1 MKSLPFLFL
10 FFVILSPFKAFSQ
23 VDEAD
28 ELASVDEEAI
38 VAEEIAAV
46 SDNADTG
53 EIEKQEDMI
62 HPEGEYEWSL
72 GGEDLPAEEF
82 E

>member
-1 MKSLPFLFL
+1 MKS
-10 FFVILSPFKAFSQ
+10 FSQ
-23 VDEAD
+23 DLEAD
-28 ELASVDEEAI
+28 ELAPGDEELV

-46 SDNADTG
+46 REIGDVG
-53 EIEKQEDMI
+53 EMERQEDVV

>member
-10 FFVILSPFKAFSQ
+10 FFVVLSPFKAFSQ
-23 VDEAD
+23 AYEAD
-28 ELASVDEEAI
+28 ELAPSDDESV
-38 VAEEIAAV
+38 VAEEVAAV
-46 SDNADTG
+46 SDNIDVG
-53 EIEKQEDMI
+53 EIEKQEDMV

>member
-23 VDEAD
+23 DVDAD
-28 ELASVDEEAI
+28 EIAPADEEVV

-46 SDNADTG
+46 RDNGETG
-53 EIEKQEDMI
+53 EIERQEDLV

-72 GGEDLPAEEF
+72 GGEDVPAEEY

>member
-10 FFVILSPFKAFSQ
+10 FLFILSPMKAFSQ
-23 VDEAD
+23 DFESDVITPAD
-28 ELASVDEEAI
+28 EETV

-46 SDNADTG
+46 SDNSDVG
-53 EIEKQEDMI
+53 EMERQEDMV

-72 GGEDLPAEEF
+72 GGEDLPAEEY

>member
-23 VDEAD
+23 DLEAD
-28 ELASVDEEAI
+28 ELAPADEESI
-38 VAEEIAAV
+38 VAEEVAAV
-46 SDNADTG
+46 SDNTDVG
-53 EIEKQEDMI
+53 EMERQEDMV